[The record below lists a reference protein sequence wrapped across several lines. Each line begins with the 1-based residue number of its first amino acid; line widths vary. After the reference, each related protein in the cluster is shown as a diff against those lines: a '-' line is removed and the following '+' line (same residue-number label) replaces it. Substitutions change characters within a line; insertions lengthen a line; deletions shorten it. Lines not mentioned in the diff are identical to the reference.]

1 MSERLLATA
10 AALAGGIAACAVLAI
25 LALLL
30 WLGLPLWRDPALL
43 ISLAGSSWNPAAG
56 EIGLASMAAGTLL
69 LAASALLLAYPCGLL
84 LALSTLGLAPRP
96 LAAAMRTLLALLSGI
111 PTVVYAFVSVWLL
124 VPWLRDS
131 LGLGMGYSWLAA
143 ALTLGVMLTPTVALL
158 LSGALSPTFSR
169 LQAPGD
175 ALGLSRVQLLLWVV
189 LPSERRALLSA
200 LLLSSG
206 RAVGDTLIAL
216 MVSGNAIWLPAN
228 PTEPLRAL
236 TAHIA
241 ITLAADTQSQAYAAI
256 YAASLLLL
264 AYVTLVHVLSK
275 SLSNESAHRH

>member
-10 AALAGGIAACAVLAI
+10 AAFAGGIAACAVFAI

-43 ISLAGSSWNPAAG
+43 VSLAGSSWNPAAG

-84 LALSTLGLAPRP
+84 LALSALGLAPRP

-158 LSGALSPTFSR
+158 LSGTLAPTFTR
-169 LQAPGD
+169 LQATGD
-175 ALGLSRVQLLLWVV
+175 ALGLSRVQLLLWIV
-189 LPSERRALLSA
+189 LPAERRALLSA

-228 PTEPLRAL
+228 PSEPLRTL

-241 ITLAADTQSQAYAAI
+241 ISLAADTQSQAYAAI

-264 AYVTLVHVLSK
+264 AYVTLVHVLTT
-275 SLSNESAHRH
+275 SLSDESAHRH